1 MGRRGRIATAAFAGW
16 ATAVCTLGGC
26 SVHHYHHFEPAP
38 PAIGTPTP
46 VAQGPVP
53 IEKAPIRLAANRDG
67 PPPRAAADEANLPVA
82 PEAVS
87 KPAKQA
93 QEQALEWDV
102 WRPVGT
108 QITPIDHQPQPAK
121 PRPGSPP
128 TQPLPPPRELPA
140 TQSERLDA
148 LDGNPGPR
156 LTLDDVIN
164 AVLVSDPKLRA
175 GFEAINQAQADA
187 LTASLRP
194 NPTLYTDAQ
203 LLPLTRPFTVT
214 SQGGPPQQ
222 DAQVTY
228 PIDWWLFGKRPAA
241 MAAASHGTKV
251 SEAEFADQI
260 RQRVSD
266 AAAGFYDVLE
276 AKALIAL
283 ARQDV
288 TTLERTE
295 AATAKAA
302 AAGGRTQIE
311 LGRVRLDLAR
321 SRQLLRDAETTLV
334 TAKAKLRAMIGRA
347 DADPAFDVDGS
358 LDAPLNVILPATDEG
373 FDLALRNRP
382 DIQAYRW
389 KSTQAR
395 ANVVTEYRKAYPDV
409 APMFGYTRQYQRKAI
424 GFPDAN
430 SWTAAVTVSLPL
442 FDRNQGNRAKAAS
455 VLAQSQYD
463 YQAAVN
469 DLRAEVETAAQ
480 EFRSAQANAAE
491 VAADQLRV
499 AREIL
504 DAIAAAYQVGGR
516 PLLELFDAQRN
527 YRDTYRAYITSRA
540 HYWRAVFRYRAA
552 IGQQSPK

>member
-38 PAIGTPTP
+38 PAIGSSAVGSPTST
-46 VAQGPVP
+46 AQGPVAV
-53 IEKAPIRLAANRDG
+53 EKATMRPSAGREDS
-67 PPPRAAADEANLPVA
+67 PPRATANESNPPAAPPAFSTPATQA
-82 PEAVS
+82 PD
-87 KPAKQA
+87 
-93 QEQALEWDV
+93 WDV

-108 QITPIDHQPQPAK
+108 QVTPVGHQPQPAK
-121 PRPGSPP
+121 PEPP
-128 TQPLPPPRELPA
+128 APRQLPPPREVLPA
-140 TQSERLDA
+140 QPERPDA
-148 LDGNPGPR
+148 AEGNHGTR

-228 PIDWWLFGKRPAA
+228 PIDWWLFGKRAAA
-241 MAAASHGTKV
+241 MAAASHGIKV

-266 AAAGFYDVLE
+266 AAAGFYDLLE
-276 AKALIAL
+276 AKALLAL

-358 LDAPLNVILPATDEG
+358 LDAPLNVILPAKEEG

-395 ANVVTEYRKAYPDV
+395 ASVVTEYRKAYPDV

-480 EFRSAQANAAE
+480 EYRSAQANAAE